1 MGRIKFGVYKAP
13 NTSCKEQQSCARLI
27 SKGTMR
33 MEDVCEYLSDSSTL
47 TSADVKGAIEAL
59 ITYIGRNL
67 SNGYCV
73 ELEGLGHFS
82 PALKT
87 LQKTDEKGRTV
98 FFARADG
105 VNFRCSKRL
114 KTLVN
119 KERPIKVKR
128 ENMTS
133 NEQEDRK
140 KKMLRYLQNNPYINL
155 TDYASLNGCS
165 RYRATEDM
173 KQFTKDGVVI
183 QMGYRTH
190 RVYSLPPQADEISPA

>member
-13 NTSCKEQQSCARLI
+13 NTSGKEQQSYARLI

-33 MEDVCEYLSDSSTL
+33 MEDICEYLSDSCSL

-59 ITYIGRNL
+59 TTYIGRNL

-105 VNFRCSKRL
+105 VNFRCAKRL
-114 KTLVN
+114 RELVD
-119 KERPIKVKR
+119 KDRPLKIKR
-128 ENMTS
+128 ENVTS
-133 NEQEDRK
+133 NELTDRK
-140 KKMLRYLQNNPYINL
+140 NKMLKFLQNNPYINL
-155 TDYASLNGCS
+155 TDYAGINHCS

-173 KQFTKDGVVI
+173 KLFTKDGTVI
-183 QMGYRTH
+183 KMGYRTH
-190 RVYSLPPQADEISPA
+190 RVYSLPSKEEEE

>member
-13 NTSCKEQQSCARLI
+13 NTSGKEQQSCARLI

-128 ENMTS
+128 EKTGK
-133 NEQEDRK
+133 RK
-140 KKMLRYLQNNPYINL
+140 
-155 TDYASLNGCS
+155 CS
-165 RYRATEDM
+165 DTCKTIR
-173 KQFTKDGVVI
+173 
-183 QMGYRTH
+183 
-190 RVYSLPPQADEISPA
+190 ISI

>member
-13 NTSCKEQQSCARLI
+13 NTSGKEQQSCARLI

-33 MEDVCEYLSDSSTL
+33 MEDICEYLSDSCSL

-59 ITYIGRNL
+59 TTYIGRNL

-87 LQKTDEKGRTV
+87 LQKTDEKGKTV

-105 VNFRCSKRL
+105 VNFRCAKRLRELVNKDRPLKIKRENVTSNELTDRKNKRL
-114 KTLVN
+114 KF
-119 KERPIKVKR
+119 
-128 ENMTS
+128 
-133 NEQEDRK
+133 
-140 KKMLRYLQNNPYINL
+140 LQNNPYINL
-155 TDYASLNGCS
+155 TDYAGINHCS

-173 KQFTKDGVVI
+173 KLFVKDGIVI
-183 QMGYRTH
+183 KMGYRTH
-190 RVYSLPPQADEISPA
+190 RVYSLPPKEEEE

>member
-1 MGRIKFGVYKAP
+1 MGRIKFGVYKTPKGNA
-13 NTSCKEQQSCARLI
+13 TEQQSCARLI

-33 MEDVCEYLSDSSTL
+33 MEDICEYLSDSCSL

-59 ITYIGRNL
+59 TTYIGRNL

-105 VNFRCSKRL
+105 VNFRCAKRL
-114 KTLVN
+114 RELVD
-119 KERPIKVKR
+119 KDRPLKIKR
-128 ENMTS
+128 ENVTS
-133 NEQEDRK
+133 NELTDRK
-140 KKMLRYLQNNPYINL
+140 NKMLKFLQNNPYINL
-155 TDYASLNGCS
+155 TDYAGINHCS

-173 KQFTKDGVVI
+173 KLFVKDGIVSK
-183 QMGYRTH
+183 MGYRTH
-190 RVYSLPPQADEISPA
+190 RVYSLPPKEEEE

>member
-13 NTSCKEQQSCARLI
+13 NTSGKEQQSCARLI

-128 ENMTS
+128 ENVTS

-155 TDYASLNGCS
+155 TDYAGINHCS

-173 KQFTKDGVVI
+173 KLFVKDGIVI
-183 QMGYRTH
+183 KMGYRTH
-190 RVYSLPPQADEISPA
+190 RVYSLPNVSES

>member
-13 NTSCKEQQSCARLI
+13 NTSGKEQQSCARLI

-114 KTLVN
+114 KALVN

-128 ENMTS
+128 ENVTS

-155 TDYASLNGCS
+155 TDYAGINHCS

-173 KQFTKDGVVI
+173 KLFVKDGIVI
-183 QMGYRTH
+183 KMGYRTH
-190 RVYSLPPQADEISPA
+190 RVYSLPPKEEEE

>member
-13 NTSCKEQQSCARLI
+13 NTNGKKQQACARLI
-27 SKGTMR
+27 SRGTKNT
-33 MEDVCEYLSDSSTL
+33 EDVCEYLSDSCSL

-59 ITYIGRNL
+59 VSYIGREL
-67 SNGYCV
+67 SNGYSV
-73 ELEGLGHFS
+73 ELDGLGHFS

-87 LQKTDEKGRTV
+87 LQKTDEKGKTV

-114 KTLVN
+114 KLRVN
-119 KERPIKVKR
+119 RDRPIKVKR
-128 ENMTS
+128 ENVTS
-133 NEQEDRK
+133 NEVPDRK
-140 KKMLRYLQNNPYINL
+140 QKMLKFLQNNPYINL
-155 TDYASLNGCS
+155 TDYAAINRCS

-173 KQFTKDGVVI
+173 KLFIADGTVI

-190 RVYSLPPQADEISPA
+190 RVYSLAQEDMDKQ

>member
-13 NTSCKEQQSCARLI
+13 NTSGKEQQSCARLI

-33 MEDVCEYLSDSSTL
+33 MEDICEYLSDSCSL

-59 ITYIGRNL
+59 TTYIGRNL

-105 VNFRCSKRL
+105 VNFRCAKRL
-114 KTLVN
+114 RELVD
-119 KERPIKVKR
+119 KDRPLKIKR
-128 ENMTS
+128 ENVTS
-133 NEQEDRK
+133 NELTDRK
-140 KKMLRYLQNNPYINL
+140 NKMLKFLHNPYINL
-155 TDYASLNGCS
+155 TDYAGINHCS

-173 KQFTKDGVVI
+173 KLFVKDGIVSK
-183 QMGYRTH
+183 MGYRTH
-190 RVYSLPPQADEISPA
+190 RVYSLPPKEEEE

>member
-13 NTSCKEQQSCARLI
+13 NTSGKEQQSCARLI

-33 MEDVCEYLSDSSTL
+33 MEDICEYLSDSCSL

-59 ITYIGRNL
+59 TTYIGRNL

-87 LQKTDEKGRTV
+87 LQKTDEKGKTV
-98 FFARADG
+98 FFARVDG
-105 VNFRCSKRL
+105 VNFRCAKRL
-114 KTLVN
+114 RELVN
-119 KERPIKVKR
+119 KDRPLKIKR
-128 ENMTS
+128 ENVTS
-133 NEQEDRK
+133 NELTDRK
-140 KKMLRYLQNNPYINL
+140 NKMLKFLQNNPYINL
-155 TDYASLNGCS
+155 TDYAGINHCS

-173 KQFTKDGVVI
+173 KLFVKDGIVI
-183 QMGYRTH
+183 KMGYRTH
-190 RVYSLPPQADEISPA
+190 RVYSLPLKEEEE